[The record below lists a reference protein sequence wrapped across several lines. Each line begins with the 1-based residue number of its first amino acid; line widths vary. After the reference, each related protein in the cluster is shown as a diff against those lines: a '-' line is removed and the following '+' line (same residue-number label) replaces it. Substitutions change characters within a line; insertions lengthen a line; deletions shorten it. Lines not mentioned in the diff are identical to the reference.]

1 MINEIPEDISGWIMQ
16 QGLRGM
22 PLDEMTLGF
31 CRRIKAA
38 GHSMRRVSVS
48 LRTLH
53 PQYGAHSFVW
63 DASSDTLSK
72 TVHPHREIETPEF
85 LQSPINYL
93 ISGHAKSLRC
103 RLDGRPMDVTF
114 PMVEDLR
121 AQGYTDFAATLVA
134 FAEQTDLQ
142 PMEGIYFSC
151 ATDRDGGFKDGEI
164 PWLLKLLPIFALALK
179 SASVQ
184 EVAVNIVEA
193 YLGQDAGHQVLR
205 GKVSRGSVESIDAVV
220 LVADLRGFTSAA
232 DKLPGKRV
240 VERLNDY
247 FDCIVQ
253 PLEEEGGQV
262 LKFLGDGLLATFAL
276 EEGRREAEVCAA
288 ALRAAREAVSR
299 VEHLNALLEA
309 KGEVAM
315 PLDVVLHLGDVMYGN
330 VGAAD
335 RLDFTVIGAAVNE
348 ASRIEA
354 LCDALGHNLLVS
366 SSFASA
372 LGEGTEEFLSLGF
385 HQLRGVSGAREVFSC
400 ARTVQETGV

>member
-1 MINEIPEDISGWIMQ
+1 MTNETPEDISAWVLR
-16 QGLRGM
+16 QGLCGM
-22 PLDEMTLGF
+22 PLDEMTHGF
-31 CRRIKAA
+31 CRRMKAA

-63 DASSDTLSK
+63 DAASDTLAK
-72 TVHPHREIETPEF
+72 IVHPHREIETTEF

-93 ISGHAKSLRC
+93 ISGQADAVRC
-103 RLDGRPMDVTF
+103 RLDGRPLDVTF

-121 AQGYTDFAATLVA
+121 AQGYTDFAARLVS
-134 FAEQTDLQ
+134 FTEQPDLQ

-151 ATDRDGGFKDGEI
+151 ATDCDGGFKDAEI
-164 PWLLKLLPIFALALK
+164 QWLVKLLPIFALALK

-205 GKVSRGSVESIDAVV
+205 GRVNRGSVESIDAVV
-220 LVADLRGFTSAA
+220 LVADLRGFTAAA
-232 DKLPGKRV
+232 DKLPGETL
-240 VERLNDY
+240 VERLNNY

-276 EEGRREAEVCAA
+276 EQGRREAEVCAA
-288 ALRAAREAVSR
+288 ALRAARQAIAQIED
-299 VEHLNALLEA
+299 LNAALKER
-309 KGEVAM
+309 GETVM
-315 PLDVVLHLGDVMYGN
+315 PIDVVLHLGEVMYGN

-354 LCDALGHNLLVS
+354 LCDQLDHNLLIS
-366 SSFASA
+366 SSFAKA
-372 LGEGTEEFLSLGF
+372 LGTGAEELVSLGF
-385 HQLRGVSGAREVFSC
+385 HQLRGVSGVREIFSFARE
-400 ARTVQETGV
+400 ARQAEA